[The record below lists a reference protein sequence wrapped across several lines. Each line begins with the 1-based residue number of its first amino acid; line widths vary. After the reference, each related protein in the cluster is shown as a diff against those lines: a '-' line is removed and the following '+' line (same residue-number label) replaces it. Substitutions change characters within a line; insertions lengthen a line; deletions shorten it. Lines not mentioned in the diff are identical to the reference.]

1 VRPLGQRVRL
11 SSHTH
16 RLSALSLTARHARA
30 ALMQVSQPPEDI
42 EMKVKNSP
50 PSFVPFA
57 PFVSLARSIT
67 PLRLADQRREK
78 HVAVPVEE
86 FEPYKS
92 STTGVQGAG
101 DSRRAFQYV
110 MATGLGIT
118 TVAAAKVIVTDF
130 LDTMSTS
137 VRCRPRRHGA
147 TPFFLAPPAVELTT
161 SIASDIVQSAPLAT
175 LPFCGV

>member
-1 VRPLGQRVRL
+1 
-11 SSHTH
+11 
-16 RLSALSLTARHARA
+16 
-30 ALMQVSQPPEDI
+30 
-42 EMKVKNSP
+42 
-50 PSFVPFA
+50 
-57 PFVSLARSIT
+57 
-67 PLRLADQRREK
+67 LRLADQRREK

-137 VRCRPRRHGA
+137 VRCRPRRGA
-147 TPFFLAPPAVELTT
+147 TPFFPAPPAVGLTT

-175 LPFCGV
+175 LPLVGFEFLLLSKLVFFAGHTS